1 MYTQRQ
7 AYGLE
12 KVMKVYLS
20 EYIYPPA
27 REKLAQVAEIVDN
40 FDHIEELDAIILR
53 NIPVTAEML
62 GRAKNLK
69 VLGSNGLKL
78 AVAAFN
84 IGFINA
90 TFQI

>member
-1 MYTQRQ
+1 
-7 AYGLE
+7 
-12 KVMKVYLS
+12 MKVYLS

-69 VLGSNGLKL
+69 VIAKHGIGVNTIDIK
-78 AVAAFN
+78 AARERGVQAFCN
-84 IGFINA
+84 L
-90 TFQI
+90 